1 MRVLTSLTILRTRQ
15 VQCRDAPTKAYINDY
30 WAYIP
35 DDTLALHLSSD
46 EPLPLLYS
54 IILAF
59 GSAALTPGLGE
70 SPQPRPV
77 TTSTLSITC
86 TDKHQCGGRCSLT
99 MKQNLPETGSFAR

>member
-1 MRVLTSLTILRTRQ
+1 MLRTRQ